1 MSDDP
6 RRDLEEAGRRAAPPP
21 DPEFADRLEARLL
34 AIAGTPAPAPGAARP
49 AAGRPRS
56 GCASR

>member
-34 AIAGTPAPAPGAARP
+34 AIAGTPSP
-49 AAGRPRS
+49 AAGAGRPS
-56 GCASR
+56 GSGAR

>member
-34 AIAGTPAPAPGAARP
+34 AVAGTPAPAPAPRGRRRP
-49 AAGRPRS
+49 S
-56 GCASR
+56 GSASR